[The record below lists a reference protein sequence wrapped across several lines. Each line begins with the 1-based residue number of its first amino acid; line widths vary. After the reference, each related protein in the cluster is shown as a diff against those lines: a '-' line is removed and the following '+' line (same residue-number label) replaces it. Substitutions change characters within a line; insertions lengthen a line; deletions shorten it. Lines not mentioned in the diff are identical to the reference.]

1 MQRKVHK
8 SPTWF
13 LNATSTLL
21 GRAKRNNPA
30 SSSVS
35 LHVYNINTHYN
46 VPSACPKVR
55 QPLQR
60 EQHHWSER
68 SALPQF
74 GLSCLFSPAEAL
86 SRSLFRVK
94 LGWPDP
100 IQTWARQW
108 TTVPAGTTGCCLPCV
123 IWKLGQKGCCSGG
136 KKRKDLSRSTPAGD
150 KQAPTLLECYITHMN
165 GHPVWCT
172 NN

>member
-1 MQRKVHK
+1 MPQVHYWVEQRGTIQPQVLFHFMFTTYTLITTSHQHVPK
-8 SPTWF
+8 SDNHF
-13 LNATSTLL
+13 N
-21 GRAKRNNPA
+21 
-30 SSSVS
+30 VS
-35 LHVYNINTHYN
+35 NLE
-46 VPSACPKVR
+46 
-55 QPLQR
+55 L
-60 EQHHWSER
+60 HHWSER

-100 IQTWARQW
+100 IQTWARQR